1 MTMQRWRWIIVLKRF
16 LPLNIYQVLLSE
28 MWNSLKYF
36 SARWWELGKTPPL
49 FPLLTSQLSWTRRQF
64 QDQKLVYLFIHLPNF
79 SKGKY
84 WKWVANKHI
93 PHSQFITFSI
103 LSFVFLHNH
112 NVSFL
117 NDILKIVATAKTHQ
131 FCKNGFFVFHFIF
144 SVIILPCPLILL
156 WIWISTQL
164 FSQKHIEIILDI
176 ICTGTRLD
184 NMLLTQREYPG
195 VGEVKLGAV
204 RLLRTCGWCEGGGCG
219 NYNAIRTTIGRD
231 HNTSYRLIP
240 W

>member
-1 MTMQRWRWIIVLKRF
+1 MSSLPTMTMQRWRWIIVLKRF

-49 FPLLTSQLSWTRRQF
+49 FPPLTSQLSWTRRQF

-131 FCKNGFFVFHFIF
+131 FLHKWIFCVSFH
-144 SVIILPCPLILL
+144 ILCH
-156 WIWISTQL
+156 ISTL
-164 FSQKHIEIILDI
+164 PINSTLNLNFNTVIL
-176 ICTGTRLD
+176 TKAYW
-184 NMLLTQREYPG
+184 NYPG
-195 VGEVKLGAV
+195 
-204 RLLRTCGWCEGGGCG
+204 
-219 NYNAIRTTIGRD
+219 YNL
-231 HNTSYRLIP
+231 Y
-240 W
+240 WY